1 MIIHQLEAKSAG
13 DDSNLTSNEQ
23 TLSELTRRL
32 LAGVWFA
39 FVAVIPVAY
48 YFFFPPMGGGGGLPT
63 FGGSSLLT
71 AAVPIIASGIC
82 GLALGSDIL
91 DPETTTNPF
100 QAVGRGLMITGLSYL
115 LLFTGSTLVLAFLT
129 EDLIGLIFL
138 EFFVFLYGLFYVG
151 WLLSLVGAAAGGL
164 LYLFRQ
170 RRYGA

>member
-1 MIIHQLEAKSAG
+1 MTIRELKAEAAG
-13 DDSNLTSNEQ
+13 DDFALTSDEQ
-23 TLSELTRRL
+23 TLSELTRRS

-39 FVAVIPVAY
+39 FAAIVPVAY
-48 YFFFPPMGGGGGLPT
+48 YFFFPPMDGGGGLPT
-63 FGGSSLLT
+63 LGGSSLLT
-71 AAVPIIASGIC
+71 AVVPVVTSGIC
-82 GLALGSDIL
+82 GLALGSEIL

-100 QAVGRGLMITGLSYL
+100 QAVGRGLIITGLSYL

-151 WLLSLVGAAAGGL
+151 WLLAPVGAAAGGL